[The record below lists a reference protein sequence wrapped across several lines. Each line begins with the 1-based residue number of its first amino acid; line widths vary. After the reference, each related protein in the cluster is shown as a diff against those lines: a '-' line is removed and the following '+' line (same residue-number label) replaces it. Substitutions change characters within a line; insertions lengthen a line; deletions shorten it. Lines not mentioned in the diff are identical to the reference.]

1 MLFVDQIRTLFL
13 IESQEYFWKWERKE
27 EEFDPS
33 LNITRKSCL
42 LLRHCCSLRFTTA
55 SRVTVQYI
63 GQLLCTQPHWKL
75 LKPHCKSKLF
85 GSETTFTCNWM
96 VLLRKWDEDPVNTY
110 LKSFMELC

>member
-55 SRVTVQYI
+55 SRLTVHRTIALY
-63 GQLLCTQPHWKL
+63 
-75 LKPHCKSKLF
+75 
-85 GSETTFTCNWM
+85 TTSLEIVKTS
-96 VLLRKWDEDPVNTY
+96 L
-110 LKSFMELC
+110 